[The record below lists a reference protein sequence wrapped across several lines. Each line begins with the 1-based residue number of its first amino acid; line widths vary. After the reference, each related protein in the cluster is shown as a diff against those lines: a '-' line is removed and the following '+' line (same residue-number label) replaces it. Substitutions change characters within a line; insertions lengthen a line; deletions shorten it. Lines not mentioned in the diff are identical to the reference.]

1 MIIKLI
7 VKALKS
13 LFSFLK
19 KHPKAVITTAAGI
32 GTATAAAGTYSA
44 HKAKKINKKALQ
56 IQQEALDKHER
67 EYQATQ
73 LVLDNL
79 GRTEK
84 NVIDTFPRYADT
96 IEKIQNRPKFKD
108 RFFSIIKLP
117 NYEPQDIRKLSA
129 DFQMVISG
137 LGGAGVGVL
146 AGLAAFG
153 VGSIITAPAM
163 IGTGAV
169 LCIKGVSLKKKAIEN
184 KKQAKE
190 LAKSVD
196 EVVTYYAELRE
207 AAKNIMLQF
216 LLFSLNTR
224 NILFALRELLK
235 KRLIGKSIT
244 TKKRQQ

>member
-84 NVIDTFPRYADT
+84 M
-96 IEKIQNRPKFKD
+96 
-108 RFFSIIKLP
+108 S
-117 NYEPQDIRKLSA
+117 S
-129 DFQMVISG
+129 
-137 LGGAGVGVL
+137 
-146 AGLAAFG
+146 
-153 VGSIITAPAM
+153 
-163 IGTGAV
+163 
-169 LCIKGVSLKKKAIEN
+169 
-184 KKQAKE
+184 
-190 LAKSVD
+190 
-196 EVVTYYAELRE
+196 
-207 AAKNIMLQF
+207 
-216 LLFSLNTR
+216 
-224 NILFALRELLK
+224 ILFHVMPIPYR
-235 KRLIGKSIT
+235 KSRIV
-244 TKKRQQ
+244 RNSRIDSFR